1 MAQTTKRKHCDPIS
15 LLQLFN
21 VRDMTINC
29 AKFEQNLDSTIF
41 WRELPVKEGK
51 KNNWK
56 SLIIRRALLNMQ
68 SRDHFGLRSKY
79 SKSPAISA
87 RALSAICTRPFEGI
101 LRRETDRYKRFE
113 FISMPSR
120 KRQPSK
126 RKAEEPVE
134 ANIDKKKEN
143 RGERI
148 LSLEH
153 CSLVVN
159 SLPSFRFKGCMQLS
173 ALQIYVR
180 LKRTL

>member
-41 WRELPVKEGK
+41 WRELPVKKGK

-56 SLIIRRALLNMQ
+56 SLIIRQAFLNMQ

-87 RALSAICTRPFEGI
+87 RALSAICTRSSKAFFEEKLIDIDVLNLTVCLQGNASRVNEKQRSQWKLI
-101 LRRETDRYKRFE
+101 SIRRKKTEVRE
-113 FISMPSR
+113 F
-120 KRQPSK
+120 
-126 RKAEEPVE
+126 A
-134 ANIDKKKEN
+134 ALNIA
-143 RGERI
+143 
-148 LSLEH
+148 
-153 CSLVVN
+153 V
-159 SLPSFRFKGCMQLS
+159 
-173 ALQIYVR
+173 
-180 LKRTL
+180 

>member
-29 AKFEQNLDSTIF
+29 AKFEQNLDSIIF
-41 WRELPVKEGK
+41 WRELPVKKGK
-51 KNNWK
+51 KKQLEKFNNQTSTFEYAIPRSFWSAVK
-56 SLIIRRALLNMQ
+56 IFKI
-68 SRDHFGLRSKY
+68 SRHLC
-79 SKSPAISA
+79 A
-87 RALSAICTRPFEGI
+87 RIVHHLHEVFEGI
-101 LRRETDRYKRFE
+101 LRRETDRYRRFE
-113 FISMPSR
+113 FNSMPSR

-143 RGERI
+143 RGETI

-153 CSLVVN
+153 CCLVVN